1 MANDYFAPTEL
12 SRHTL
17 ARAEQVNQS
26 FTAVEAGFDKLP
38 TPEAIKQGRVTYLVD
53 SGVVNAYVV
62 AFSPA
67 LSSYTAGTR
76 VLMNTA
82 NANTGSATLNA
93 GAGAVS
99 IKRFDGSALQA
110 GDIPNGI
117 ADLVYTGSEW
127 RLINTHNAA
136 ASVTAAATSATA
148 AASSASAAST
158 SETNAATSETNA
170 AASYDAFDDRYLG
183 SKASD
188 PALDNDGDALLTG
201 ALYWNTTSSVLKVY
215 DGTTWVTHEKNHI
228 IARMTLSTNESQ
240 TDSNI
245 GILGFDTAD
254 FDQSSVA
261 TPASSKFT
269 VPVGYT
275 KARATASVVFAAD
288 SAGTRLIQIYA
299 ESTRIA
305 EDSRAAFSASA
316 NLALSCDS
324 GWVSVTAGDDII
336 VLAGVTSTTSGT
348 LNVLATAAEVP
359 TFFSVEFQR

>member
-1 MANDYFAPTEL
+1 MANDYFTPTEL

-17 ARAEQVNQS
+17 GRAEQVNQS

-38 TPEAIKQGRVTYLVD
+38 TPEAIKQGRITYLVD

-148 AASSASAAST
+148 AANSASAAS
-158 SETNAATSETNA
+158 TSETNA

-201 ALYWNTTSSVLKVY
+201 ALYWNTTDGILKIYTGSAWQNLLRASQIILFSAEYDNGNSGAAKTIDWNNGNKQKLTLTDNVTLTFTAPDPTGVGHFQLKLIQDATGSRTVAWPTIKTSGGVFPSIASAAAAETIISIYY
-215 DGTTWVTHEKNHI
+215 DGTNYYVSG
-228 IARMTLSTNESQ
+228 IANWS
-240 TDSNI
+240 
-245 GILGFDTAD
+245 
-254 FDQSSVA
+254 
-261 TPASSKFT
+261 
-269 VPVGYT
+269 
-275 KARATASVVFAAD
+275 TAS
-288 SAGTRLIQIYA
+288 
-299 ESTRIA
+299 
-305 EDSRAAFSASA
+305 
-316 NLALSCDS
+316 
-324 GWVSVTAGDDII
+324 
-336 VLAGVTSTTSGT
+336 
-348 LNVLATAAEVP
+348 
-359 TFFSVEFQR
+359 